1 MALKVS
7 QASEIPAFLAMQ
19 VMKRAKEMQA
29 AGSDLVH
36 LEVGQPSTP
45 PPAAVSNALQA
56 SLKHVA
62 SHGYSVG
69 LGLPEFR
76 QRIGKPYQDW

>member
-69 LGLPEFR
+69 LGLPE
-76 QRIGKPYQDW
+76 

>member
-29 AGSDLVH
+29 AGGDLVH

-45 PPAAVSNALQA
+45 PPASRLKRIA
-56 SLKHVA
+56 SVLETCCFA
-62 SHGYSVG
+62 WLFGWFG
-69 LGLPEFR
+69 
-76 QRIGKPYQDW
+76 IA